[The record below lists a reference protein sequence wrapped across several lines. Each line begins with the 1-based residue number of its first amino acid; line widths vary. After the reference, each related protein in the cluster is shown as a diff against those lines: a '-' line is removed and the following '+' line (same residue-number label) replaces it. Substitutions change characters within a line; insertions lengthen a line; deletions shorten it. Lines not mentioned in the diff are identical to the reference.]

1 MKFYTNSC
9 NLLLPKAYWFLFA
22 LTANVRKMVELMDSI
37 LLDYESWWHCLTALW
52 YQPGLKSVMIFSSSV
67 AVRVLFCEAFPSAV
81 LNKVAERAGC
91 TKDDYEIFFY
101 E

>member
-52 YQPGLKSVMIFSSSV
+52 YQPGLKS
-67 AVRVLFCEAFPSAV
+67 LLDTPLDLGTCQLHQCTAFRWS
-81 LNKVAERAGC
+81 N
-91 TKDDYEIFFY
+91 D
-101 E
+101 